1 LPAHSPWQTAGNS
14 LLFNE
19 GCPMTSLRN
28 GRDPTAAVAAEG
40 VRDRTPPGLGTVLLA
55 ALMLINVA
63 GLVCALVYLVMLAV
77 NPLDSRTSLRDA
89 TGLPS
94 QQGLFTGSL

>member
-1 LPAHSPWQTAGNS
+1 
-14 LLFNE
+14 
-19 GCPMTSLRN
+19 MTSLRN
-28 GRDPTAAVAAEG
+28 GREPTAAVAAEG

-77 NPLDSRTSLRDA
+77 NPLDSRTSLLDA
-89 TGLPS
+89 AGLPS